1 MTVCCKRAEIVLAR
15 VPDPTRLLGLRPA
28 PSTREPGALWGP
40 GALAEGGNA
49 YASCARGS
57 KGGMPIAPSRENGPS
72 SALRVFAR
80 PFPHLTPWN
89 RASVQPRAITGPCGG
104 ASALRGQGETGT
116 AGVSADRA
124 PQSPAC
130 LVVPAAH
137 EFLVSMCGHRSNETL
152 NMPVEAP
159 ERLSGAFRAFT
170 RERYTLGPESPSC
183 ALLGAF
189 SGRLGGIAPSTLA

>member
-1 MTVCCKRAEIVLAR
+1 MELGGSRNPMEVCGGRNPMEVRWTSAGAPPPPCSIARERHRRACRAFAGTSYL
-15 VPDPTRLLGLRPA
+15 PD
-28 PSTREPGALWGP
+28 
-40 GALAEGGNA
+40 
-49 YASCARGS
+49 
-57 KGGMPIAPSRENGPS
+57 
-72 SALRVFAR
+72 
-80 PFPHLTPWN
+80 PWN